1 LESASRRLRIEAL
14 EYLPRLMTQ
23 LREKA
28 EAAVAK
34 IQRAKKLVAGMSQV
48 GALSSRSSM
57 LVL

>member
-1 LESASRRLRIEAL
+1 VSDEQMDRHR
-14 EYLPRLMTQ
+14 Q